1 MEYNATPSVIISTI
15 LDNCEDG
22 DIREALTQSL
32 PILVEIEQVKSD
44 YIQTIV
50 NDGRKLPTLLKTYDY
65 LITGTCDLI
74 VRQLDTIGHK
84 GKKTGRRFPFIVN
97 DETIHV
103 YVNCYKRVQELGGPR
118 KEECLDVIR
127 EMQDAILPE
136 YQNIQKEDLPVN
148 CPRKEFY
155 MSTGHSKC
163 DLYTNQ
169 WLQYFLNEQLF
180 FQLFEHLADAR
191 GHILACLD
199 RITTITGGGDAD
211 DDEEVDEEVDE
222 DDDDVH
228 PSEHPDTECTD
239 VKNEYAHSTTAPYQ
253 YDDAPSQ
260 CSSET
265 VTTPYQYDV
274 SYQYYPDYTNA
285 PYQCYPDSF
294 EFEVPGSPFSLF
306 GDDDI
311 PDDTEFE
318 HKRKAESPLEIAQ
331 RIPTFAI

>member
-1 MEYNATPSVIISTI
+1 MHYNATPSVIISTI
-15 LDNCEDG
+15 LDNCKDS

-65 LITGTCDLI
+65 LQTGTCDLV

-84 GKKTGRRFPFIVN
+84 GKKTGRRFPFVIT
-97 DETIHV
+97 DQTIHE
-103 YVNCYKRVQELGGPR
+103 YVNCYKNIQELGGSR
-118 KEECLDVIR
+118 KEECLEVIR
-127 EMQDAILPE
+127 EMQDAILPV

-163 DLYTNQ
+163 DLYTKQ

-199 RITTITGGGDAD
+199 RITSICEERDDD
-211 DDEEVDEEVDE
+211 DDEEEEEADE

-239 VKNEYAHSTTAPYQ
+239 VKNEYTHTTTVPSQ
-253 YDDAPSQ
+253 YDDAPYQYSPDY
-260 CSSET
+260 T
-265 VTTPYQYDV
+265 NAPYQY
-274 SYQYYPDYTNA
+274 SPDYTNA

-294 EFEVPGSPFSLF
+294 DFEVPGSPFSLF

-318 HKRKAESPLEIAQ
+318 HKRKAESPLELTQ